1 MPAVELARSRDSGA
15 HFDPPLQ
22 VDHGAAVQGRVAVA
36 VDAQQAWVLWVS
48 GEGATQALWLARYTP
63 DLSRRLQRLQ
73 VATLQA
79 RGPGAGYPQLVVQDR
94 AAYVVWSDIANGGSQ
109 LHGAVVTR

>member
-1 MPAVELARSRDSGA
+1 MQDEL
-15 HFDPPLQ
+15 
-22 VDHGAAVQGRVAVA
+22 
-36 VDAQQAWVLWVS
+36 VL